1 MKLKT
6 MANNNND
13 LRDVVL
19 NTSVVIEGIVKGRK
33 TTKPEKALLIIERL
47 SNTIID
53 LIEILKALNEQ
64 DNNT

>member
-1 MKLKT
+1 MT
-6 MANNNND
+6 NNNND

-19 NTSVVIEGIVKGRK
+19 NTSMVIEGIVRGRK

-53 LIEILKALNEQ
+53 LTEILKVLNDDQ
-64 DNNT
+64 R